1 MGFVH
6 SHSYAEMNVHV
17 DGVESH
23 RNDLIMLVEQVLE
36 RNQVEDDWLSGQA
49 Q

>member
-1 MGFVH
+1 MECVH

-17 DGVESH
+17 DCVESH
-23 RNDLIMLVEQVLE
+23 RNNLIPLVGRVLE
-36 RNQVEDDWLSGQA
+36 RNQVEDDWLSGQT